1 MADPRVEKLAQ
12 VLVHYS
18 LELQPGEELA
28 IKTNPYADELNLAV
42 LKEALQAGAHVFF
55 LNRQPGA
62 YELYYRHASDAQ
74 LDYVSPPEI
83 YIHEN
88 YRAILHIEAEYNTRE
103 FSGIDPGR
111 IARARKAGSGI
122 FNTMIRRIGNRELK
136 WCLTVFPTQANA
148 QEADMSL
155 AEYQDFVFTAGM
167 LDLPDPVEAWKEE
180 DARQQRLIAWLNGK
194 ENIVMQGKNVD
205 LQFSIKERKFAGA
218 SGKENFPD
226 GEIYTSPVD
235 ESAKGWVRFGYPAL
249 YLGRE
254 VIDVELW
261 FENGKVIKE
270 KASKGQDFLSGI
282 LDTDPGARCLGEFG
296 IGTNYAIP
304 RFTKNMLFDEKLGG
318 TIHLAVGAAMPEL
331 GGKNESGIHWDLLCD
346 MADSEMTADGE
357 VFYRNGKFTI

>member
-1 MADPRVEKLAQ
+1 MTDPRVEKLAQ
-12 VLVHYS
+12 VLVRYS
-18 LELQPGEELA
+18 LDLQPGEELA
-28 IKTNPYADELNLAV
+28 VKTNPYADELNLAV
-42 LKEALQAGAHVFF
+42 LKEALLAGGHVFF

-62 YELYYRHASDAQ
+62 SELFYRYANDAQ

-83 YIHEN
+83 YIHEK
-88 YRAILHIEAEYNTRE
+88 YRAILDIEAEYNTRE
-103 FSGIDPGR
+103 LSGVDPGR
-111 IARARKAGSGI
+111 MAMARKARSGL
-122 FNTMIRRIGNRELK
+122 FNAVLKRIGSRDLK

-155 AEYQDFVFTAGM
+155 ADYQDFVYTAGR
-167 LDLPDPVEAWKEE
+167 LDLPDPVEAWREE

-194 ENIVMQGKNVD
+194 ESIVMKGEDVD
-205 LQFSIKERKFAGA
+205 LRFSVKGRTFAGA

-235 ESAKGWVRFGYPAL
+235 ESAQGWVRFKYPAI

-270 KASKGQDFLSGI
+270 KAAKGGDFLSGI
-282 LDTDPGARCLGEFG
+282 LNTDRGARYLGEFG

-304 RFTKNMLFDEKLGG
+304 RFTKNMLFDEKMGG
-318 TIHLAVGAAMPEL
+318 TIHLAVGAAMPES

-346 MADSEMTADGE
+346 MTGSEMTVDGE
-357 VFYRNGKFTI
+357 VFYKDGKFTI